1 MLITLIEGKGK
12 VERNWPQKMG
22 WGSAVV
28 VAAASVPR
36 QTAVLVLKRTPK
48 SSN

>member
-12 VERNWPQKMG
+12 VERNWPQTMG
-22 WGSAVV
+22 WGLEWWQL
-28 VAAASVPR
+28 PLCR